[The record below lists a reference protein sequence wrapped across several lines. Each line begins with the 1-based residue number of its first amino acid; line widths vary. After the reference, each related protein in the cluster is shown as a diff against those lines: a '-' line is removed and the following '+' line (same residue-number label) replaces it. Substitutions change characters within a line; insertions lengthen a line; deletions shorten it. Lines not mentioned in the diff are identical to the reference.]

1 MNGTLRANGATIYYE
16 AHGTGPV
23 LLISQ
28 SGEGDADRT
37 ADLVRHLAGDHTVI
51 TYDRRGL
58 SRSAIDR
65 SGDGAT
71 MADHVDDVHRL
82 LAAVTDRPAHML
94 GCSFG
99 AAIGLHLA
107 VEHPEQLHTLI
118 AHEPVTPGLLP
129 ASERARHVRELEE
142 LQHLYRERGLADA
155 FVKIAEAL
163 GIDPVAQDTEPGL
176 TPHPL
181 NDRRR
186 AGFDFFIRNDFT
198 AIARDTLDV
207 AALADTPVRVI
218 PAFGRTTPRHVFDH
232 RCALELAALLA
243 VEAREFPGGHNGS
256 TTHPRA
262 YATRIREL
270 LAGFGDDALDVG

>member
-1 MNGTLRANGATIYYE
+1 MSGLLRANGATLYYE
-16 AHGTGPV
+16 VHGTGPV

-37 ADLVRHLAGDHTVI
+37 TDLVRHLAGDHTVI

-58 SRSAIDR
+58 SRSALDDPDR
-65 SGDGAT
+65 GAS

-99 AAIGLHLA
+99 AVIGLHLA
-107 VEHPEQLHTLI
+107 VEHPEQLDTLI
-118 AHEPVTPGLLP
+118 AHEPVAPGLLP
-129 ASERARHVRELEE
+129 APERVRHIRELEE
-142 LQHLYRERGLADA
+142 LQDLYRERGLAEA
-155 FVKIAEAL
+155 FGEIAAAL

-181 NDRRR
+181 DDRRR
-186 AGFDFFIRNDFT
+186 AGFDFFIRNDFG
-198 AIARDTLDV
+198 AVVRDTLDV
-207 AALADTPVRVI
+207 AALGDTPVRVI
-218 PAFGRTTPRHVFDH
+218 PAFGRTTPRHVFDY
-232 RCALELAALLA
+232 RCAHELAALLG
-243 VEAREFPGGHNGS
+243 VEAREFPGGHNGN

-262 YATRIREL
+262 YATRILDL
-270 LAGFGDDALDVG
+270 LAA

>member
-1 MNGTLRANGATIYYE
+1 MNGMLRTTGATVYYE
-16 AHGTGPV
+16 VRGAGPV

-37 ADLVRHLAGDHTVI
+37 ADLVRHLAADHTVV

-58 SRSAIDR
+58 SRSVLDDPGR
-65 SGDGAT
+65 GAT
-71 MADHVDDVHRL
+71 MADHVDDVHHL
-82 LAAVTDRPAHML
+82 LAAVTDRPASML

-99 AAIGLHLA
+99 AVIGLHLA
-107 VEHPEQLHTLI
+107 VGHPEQLGTLI
-118 AHEPVTPGLLP
+118 AHEPVAPSLLP
-129 ASERARHVRELEE
+129 AAERVRHVRELEE
-142 LQHLYRERGLADA
+142 LQDLYRARGLADA
-155 FVKIAEAL
+155 FAGIAETL

-176 TPHPL
+176 TPRPL
-181 NDRRR
+181 DDRRR

-207 AALADTPVRVI
+207 ATLRDTTVRVI

-232 RCALELAALLA
+232 RCAQELAALLG
-243 VEAREFPGGHNGS
+243 VEAREFPGGHNGN

-270 LAGFGDDALDVG
+270 LAT

>member
-1 MNGTLRANGATIYYE
+1 MNGMLRTNGAAIYYE
-16 AHGTGPV
+16 VHGTGPM

-28 SGEGDADRT
+28 SGEGDAGRT

-58 SRSAIDR
+58 SRSSLDDPGR
-65 SGDGAT
+65 GAT

-82 LAAVTDRPAHML
+82 LSAVTDRPVHML

-107 VEHPEQLHTLI
+107 VEHPERLATLI
-118 AHEPVTPGLLP
+118 AHEPVVPSLLP
-129 ASERARHVRELEE
+129 VAAERVHHVRELEE
-142 LQHLYRERGLADA
+142 LQDLYRERGLADTVA
-155 FVKIAEAL
+155 KIAEVL

-176 TPHPL
+176 TPL
-181 NDRRR
+181 ALDDRRR

-207 AALADTPVRVI
+207 AALRDTPVRVI
-218 PAFGRTTPRHVFDH
+218 PAFGRTTPRHVFDY
-232 RCALELAALLA
+232 RCARELAALLG
-243 VEAREFPGGHNGS
+243 VEAKEFPGGHNGN

-262 YATRIREL
+262 YAARIREL
-270 LAGFGDDALDVG
+270 LPG

>member
-1 MNGTLRANGATIYYE
+1 MNGMLRTNGATIYYE
-16 AHGTGPV
+16 VHGAGPV

-37 ADLVRHLAGDHTVI
+37 TDLVRHLAGDHTVI

-58 SRSAIDR
+58 SRSSLDDPGR
-65 SGDGAT
+65 GAT
-71 MADHVDDVHRL
+71 MADHVDDVHHL
-82 LAAVTDRPAHML
+82 LSAVTDRPAHML

-107 VEHPEQLHTLI
+107 VEHPGQLGTLI
-118 AHEPVTPGLLP
+118 AHEPVTPGLLR
-129 ASERARHVRELEE
+129 ASERARQVRELED
-142 LQHLYRERGLADA
+142 LQRLYRERGLADA
-155 FVKIAEAL
+155 FVKIAETL

-181 NDRRR
+181 DDRRR

-198 AIARDTLDV
+198 AIARDALDV
-207 AALADTPVRVI
+207 AALGNTPVRVI
-218 PAFGRTTPRHVFDH
+218 PAFGRTTPRHVFDY
-232 RCALELAALLA
+232 RCARELAALLG
-243 VEAREFPGGHNGS
+243 VEAREFPGGHNGN

-262 YATRIREL
+262 YAARIRAL
-270 LAGFGDDALDVG
+270 LAG